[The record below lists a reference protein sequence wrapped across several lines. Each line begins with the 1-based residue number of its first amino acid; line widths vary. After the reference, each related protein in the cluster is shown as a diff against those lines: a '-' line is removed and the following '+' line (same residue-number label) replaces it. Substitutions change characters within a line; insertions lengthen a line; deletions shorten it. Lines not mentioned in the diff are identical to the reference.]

1 MAGVGKSLVK
11 EQNNLI
17 KKQAKEYGKR
27 SIVRLYTFGYLY
39 AHKNVHSFLGECWI
53 EECMANDADISSPN
67 VEHAWVSLDIACQNN
82 KDFYTCIHI
91 HKSIKI
97 LWVWGLY
104 SQYNYQYCELSNG
117 LRKRFRVDFTT
128 FPLLEMA
135 KLTSCLQSF
144 YTIHE
149 MQDWCHAMVSFSSA
163 AVLKP
168 ATQAGSSFPL
178 ANASKWYQEKTGLSP
193 IFCSLLMLKVR
204 CLRLQWMSIFLLLF
218 VVFKRAANLS
228 FYSCNAFIF
237 GVASAFRLIARCVW
251 EKVCR
256 FYLFIKV
263 YVISLSLS
271 QISLVCKILRSVNL
285 FFVKLCSLFTQHHHN
300 VYIYK

>member
-1 MAGVGKSLVK
+1 MSPKLLHHSWNARLVPC
-11 EQNNLI
+11 
-17 KKQAKEYGKR
+17 
-27 SIVRLYTFGYLY
+27 
-39 AHKNVHSFLGECWI
+39 H
-53 EECMANDADISSPN
+53 
-67 VEHAWVSLDIACQNN
+67 
-82 KDFYTCIHI
+82 
-91 HKSIKI
+91 
-97 LWVWGLY
+97 GL
-104 SQYNYQYCELSNG
+104 
-117 LRKRFRVDFTT
+117 FF
-128 FPLLEMA
+128 F
-135 KLTSCLQSF
+135 SCCTKAS
-144 YTIHE
+144 H
-149 MQDWCHAMVSFSSA
+149 
-163 AVLKP
+163 
-168 ATQAGSSFPL
+168 AGSSFPL

-204 CLRLQWMSIFLLLF
+204 CLRLQWMAIFLLLF

-285 FFVKLCSLFTQHHHN
+285 FFVKLCSLFTQHHHMCISTN
-300 VYIYK
+300 KSKTTGLRYKFFSALQTRVFVRF